1 MKTELRVLFFS
12 PIAWIVLI
20 VFAFQ
25 LGVGYCDRLS
35 DELRSLAMG
44 YSLYNATA
52 SLVGGFRGVF
62 SEMLNNLYLYIPLLT
77 MGLMSRELSSGS
89 IKLLYSSPVS
99 NLQIIVGKYLSVVV
113 YGLILVA
120 VLLMPLIFSAFV
132 VKSAD
137 IPFMLTALLG
147 VFITICTYA
156 AIGLFMSTITKYQVV
171 AAIGTLAILAVLNF
185 IGNVGQEIDFVR
197 DLTYWLSISGR
208 SKIFFGRYDL

>member
-1 MKTELRVLFFS
+1 
-12 PIAWIVLI
+12 
-20 VFAFQ
+20 
-25 LGVGYCDRLS
+25 
-35 DELRSLAMG
+35 
-44 YSLYNATA
+44 
-52 SLVGGFRGVF
+52 
-62 SEMLNNLYLYIPLLT
+62 MLNNLYLYIPLLT

-208 SKIFFGRYDL
+208 SNCNFYVSCFCLYQIAGGTFEKFNVKNGRKLFDRFCLYFNWRLYFFSSRADCLL